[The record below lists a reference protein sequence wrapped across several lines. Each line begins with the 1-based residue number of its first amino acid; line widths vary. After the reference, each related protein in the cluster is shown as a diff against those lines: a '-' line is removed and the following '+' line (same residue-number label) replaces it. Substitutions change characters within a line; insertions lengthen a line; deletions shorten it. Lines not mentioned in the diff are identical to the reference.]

1 MRCSPAFFCRSPRG
15 ISMYDD
21 SITTIGATELL
32 TARLAQAEAS
42 LRGTPVVTREDLLTT
57 VYSALNAVLALGNN
71 VTPLL
76 PVAREGPAIAGDLN
90 GNFQILNQ
98 DTQAIIRQ
106 LLGTENDAASLFSL
120 FASTQNNL
128 RQTVRER
135 IYTSGSR
142 RYVEEFISNTK
153 LGASTAAVDFNAGV
167 VSLPLVSE
175 TFVKP
180 DSIDFGVSCVGALGA
195 GTTDLLL
202 DGLTETS
209 MTWTGGRLEL
219 VFTFNTI
226 QILNRFRIDL
236 AGYQGL
242 VIEEFSSSP
251 DGVIRED
258 LLADLQ
264 PSSQSLDG
272 SSGKFSGDWIADFDP
287 RHCKQVQ
294 LIISDRVGASI
305 ALRNIQFSQRK
316 VSPSGQVQSL
326 QISQPLGNVV
336 FRAAQHTA
344 DQLTSITHQV
354 STDNIHYQSVA
365 PGQTLALDAPYW
377 YRGILTRQDSNF
389 DQAAA
394 PVDMPGTD
402 PSLNPAYTL
411 QSTAT

>member
-1 MRCSPAFFCRSPRG
+1 
-15 ISMYDD
+15 MYDD
-21 SITTIGATELL
+21 SITTMGVEELL
-32 TARLAQAEAS
+32 KARIAQAEAS
-42 LRGTPVVTREDLLTT
+42 LRGFQVTTREDLLAT
-57 VYSALNAVLALGNN
+57 VYSALNAVLSLGNN

-90 GNFQILNQ
+90 GNFRILNQ
-98 DTQAIIRQ
+98 DAQAIIKQ
-106 LLGTENDAASLFSL
+106 LLGTENDAATLFNL

-128 RQTVRER
+128 RQTVRQM

-153 LGASTAAVDFNAGV
+153 LGTGTAVVDFNAGV

-175 TFVKP
+175 TFLKP
-180 DSIDFGVSCVGALGA
+180 DSIDFGVSCVGALGD

-209 MTWTGGRLEL
+209 MTWNGGRLEL

-305 ALRNIQFSQRK
+305 ALRNIQFSSRK
-316 VSPSGQVQSL
+316 VSAGGQVQSL

-344 DQLTSITHQV
+344 DKLTSITHQV
-354 STDNIHYQSVA
+354 STDNIHYQAVT
-365 PGQTLALDAPYW
+365 PGQVLALAAPY
-377 YRGILTRQDSNF
+377 
-389 DQAAA
+389 
-394 PVDMPGTD
+394 
-402 PSLNPAYTL
+402 
-411 QSTAT
+411 

>member
-1 MRCSPAFFCRSPRG
+1 
-15 ISMYDD
+15 
-21 SITTIGATELL
+21 
-32 TARLAQAEAS
+32 
-42 LRGTPVVTREDLLTT
+42 VVTSLAGAGT
-57 VYSALNAVLALGNN
+57 AV
-71 VTPLL
+71 
-76 PVAREGPAIAGDLN
+76 
-90 GNFQILNQ
+90 
-98 DTQAIIRQ
+98 
-106 LLGTENDAASLFSL
+106 
-120 FASTQNNL
+120 
-128 RQTVRER
+128 
-135 IYTSGSR
+135 
-142 RYVEEFISNTK
+142 
-153 LGASTAAVDFNAGV
+153 VDFNAGV

-175 TFVKP
+175 TFIKP
-180 DSIDFGVSCVGALGA
+180 DSIDFGVACVGALGD

-294 LIISDRVGASI
+294 LIISDRMGASI
-305 ALRNIQFSQRK
+305 ALRNIQFSSRK
-316 VSPSGQVQSL
+316 VSPSGQVQSQ
-326 QISQPLGNVV
+326 QITQPLGNVI

-344 DQLTSITHQV
+344 DKLTAIAHQV
-354 STDNIHYQSVA
+354 STDNIHYQAVT
-365 PGQTLALDAPYW
+365 PGQTLELPAAYW
-377 YRGILTRQDSNF
+377 YRGILTRWTRTSTRPRRRWTCRARTPISILPISCRARRRRTW
-389 DQAAA
+389 AAA
-394 PVDMPGTD
+394 LSNAP
-402 PSLNPAYTL
+402 
-411 QSTAT
+411 